1 MVIARLLQTHTFEF
15 TDHKIHAHMGATL
28 EPRPGVRMRVMRRNP
43 TSPDVASQ
51 LPISTTEVVESETIM
66 TYFGFLLRFL
76 LIPIL
81 VFLAITYWDQKEQT
95 DHGFRNGRA
104 VWIGIAVHVLL
115 AVVYTTPWDNYL
127 VATGVWYY
135 NPELVTG
142 IVIGYVPIEEY
153 TFFVVETILSGL
165 WWWFLARQ
173 TSLLHK
179 RISNRIKYLFTCLPV
194 YLLVIWLLFTYLFF
208 FGDAKW
214 TYLSIILFWALPP
227 ISSKCYLARIFS
239 GIIANWSSGRSSF
252 PGIYLSLMDIVALK
266 ETTWSIS
273 PAQTT
278 GILFFG
284 ILPLEE
290 VVFFFITNMLIT
302 FGMTLLLANV
312 SQERFAEI
320 KKPG

>member
-1 MVIARLLQTHTFEF
+1 
-15 TDHKIHAHMGATL
+15 
-28 EPRPGVRMRVMRRNP
+28 
-43 TSPDVASQ
+43 
-51 LPISTTEVVESETIM
+51 M

-81 VFLAITYWDQKEQT
+81 IFLFITIWDNKRNKQIP
-95 DHGFRNGRA
+95 GFRHGRA
-104 VWIGIAVHVLL
+104 IWTGIAIHVLL

-142 IVIGYVPIEEY
+142 FVIGYVPIEEY
-153 TFFVVETILSGL
+153 TFFVMETILSGL
-165 WWWFLARQ
+165 WWWFLARRL
-173 TSLLHK
+173 TPPKNEFKPNKLLVYM
-179 RISNRIKYLFTCLPV
+179 STCL
-194 YLLVIWLLFTYLFF
+194 LLLTWLISTYLFF
-208 FGDAKW
+208 SDNKSI
-214 TYLSIILFWALPP
+214 TYLSIILFWALPAILP
-227 ISSKCYLARIFS
+227 QLLFGADILSYYRKLVTWAIL
-239 GIIANWSSGRSSF
+239 I
-252 PGIYLSLMDIVALK
+252 PGAYLSLTDIIALK
-266 ETTWSIS
+266 ATTWSIS

-290 VVFFFITNMLIT
+290 VVFFFITNVLIT

-320 KKPG
+320 RAQLQSWKKKRAILPQ